1 MSVYSAVITDQ
12 TYEGIGIYMNGGSFG
27 AVGSVY
33 KGNYFAGITTSAGVH
48 AGTASARPNDYD
60 VFIVAGG
67 VAAKTGYNLEIKKG
81 SVIVQPSL
89 GISYTFVN
97 SFDYNTAIGK
107 VRPDPLSAI
116 QIEPSVKLV

>member
-97 SFDYNTAIGK
+97 SLITIRQSEKFVLT
-107 VRPDPLSAI
+107 R
-116 QIEPSVKLV
+116 